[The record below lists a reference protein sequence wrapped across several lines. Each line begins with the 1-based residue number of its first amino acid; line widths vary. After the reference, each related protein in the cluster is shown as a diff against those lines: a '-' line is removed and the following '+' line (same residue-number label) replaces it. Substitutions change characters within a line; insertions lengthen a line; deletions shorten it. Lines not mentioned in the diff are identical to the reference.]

1 MGSRSSKV
9 NDFGINRN
17 GIWNILFLIIVTVCL
32 SRTVSDIYGDLNAE
46 NRLWRIPPSYSTRS
60 RSWSWEYAHDSVRQ
74 KARYWTILVKAA
86 SSYVPPFWQNI
97 GKWRI
102 DRFALAIKYS
112 LAARC
117 KNTTV
122 GAISAT
128 SWPVFIKL
136 WLFAV
141 ALIKYAS

>member
-60 RSWSWEYAHDSVRQ
+60 RS
-74 KARYWTILVKAA
+74 
-86 SSYVPPFWQNI
+86 
-97 GKWRI
+97 
-102 DRFALAIKYS
+102 
-112 LAARC
+112 
-117 KNTTV
+117 
-122 GAISAT
+122 
-128 SWPVFIKL
+128 
-136 WLFAV
+136 
-141 ALIKYAS
+141 